1 MADGKKVLML
11 TNSELGQANVFL
23 AVAHELL
30 QLSAQVQ
37 VDICSFAPLSG
48 QVSSISQPNI
58 LTRGDPRVNF
68 IQLSG
73 PSWKEAL
80 FGRPEHQFQELCD
93 IRPTV
98 WNVGKAAKLT
108 RIACPWAPDE
118 ACGLVKQLE
127 QIITDTK
134 PDLIV
139 VDNAFPP
146 AVTICYKLKPN
157 WIVLSPNTY
166 KEFALA
172 KQPNQQYYWK
182 YPPPRSTIPFP
193 VPWYQIPLVYYMVRK
208 MFLNDSDTWMLQHAS
223 RMKESINTDY
233 ADWAY
238 ISIVPPEG
246 LKVLLA
252 TRPEIDFPFD
262 VIPEHMVPCGPI
274 LRPVQAVGDAD
285 PDLAKWLAQRP
296 TVFVNLGTH
305 ASVTVKKAIQMAKAL
320 KRLLERAA
328 KEQTEMQVLWKLHR
342 RGDYRMSSV
351 SDALGE
357 KWSGSVR
364 ITDWLDVG
372 PTAILESGHIACS
385 VNHGGA
391 NSFFEAVRHVFS
403 SNFLTS

>member
-1 MADGKKVLML
+1 
-11 TNSELGQANVFL
+11 
-23 AVAHELL
+23 
-30 QLSAQVQ
+30 
-37 VDICSFAPLSG
+37 
-48 QVSSISQPNI
+48 
-58 LTRGDPRVNF
+58 
-68 IQLSG
+68 
-73 PSWKEAL
+73 
-80 FGRPEHQFQELCD
+80 
-93 IRPTV
+93 
-98 WNVGKAAKLT
+98 
-108 RIACPWAPDE
+108 
-118 ACGLVKQLE
+118 
-127 QIITDTK
+127 
-134 PDLIV
+134 
-139 VDNAFPP
+139 
-146 AVTICYKLKPN
+146 
-157 WIVLSPNTY
+157 
-166 KEFALA
+166 
-172 KQPNQQYYWK
+172 
-182 YPPPRSTIPFP
+182 
-193 VPWYQIPLVYYMVRK
+193 
-208 MFLNDSDTWMLQHAS
+208 
-223 RMKESINTDY
+223 MKESINTDY